1 MSDPIPVQPFG
12 KSAGYGNEI
21 AVQTDINSL
30 LRFFA
35 TKAMRASLTSP
46 PLAKDVGELE
56 VVVDKSALRI
66 YTKIDGTLRYWGL
79 T

>member
-1 MSDPIPVQPFG
+1 MSSPLPKQAFTRAG
-12 KSAGYGNEI
+12 KYDEI
-21 AVQTDINSL
+21 GTFLDINNL

-35 TKAMRASLTSP
+35 TKSLRPSLSSP

-56 VVVDKSALRI
+56 FIFDKTTLKLW
-66 YTKIDGTLRYWGL
+66 TKVDGTLRYVQF